1 MMRRRTDLLQGTLD
15 LLILK
20 ALEGQ
25 SMHGYGVA
33 RTIERVTDDVLKV
46 EEGSLYPALH
56 RMEERGWIS
65 STWGRSENKRRAK
78 FYMLT
83 EIGRRQLT
91 AETAE
96 WSRYANAIAQMLGE

>member
-1 MMRRRTDLLQGTLD
+1 MRRRIDLLQGTLD

-20 ALEGQ
+20 VLEGQ
-25 SMHGYGVA
+25 PTHGYGVA

-78 FYMLT
+78 FYTLT
-83 EIGRRQLT
+83 EAGRRQLA
-91 AETAE
+91 AETVE